1 MKNILTKSTAFAL
14 LLGICAND
22 AYAGNKDRT
31 GQSGA
36 TELLIN
42 PWGQSTGVFGLN
54 TANVKG
60 IQAMKVNIAGLAMT
74 ENTEIGISRNEI
86 LQGAGV
92 SVNNMGLAQKLGN
105 FGVIGFNIMTM
116 GFGDI
121 TITDWDNPHGGIG
134 TYKPQMLNI
143 SLGFAKEF
151 SENIYAGIGATFVS
165 EQISSIKANGAAF
178 EGGVHYVTGKRDNFH
193 FGVTLRNVGTNMRF
207 SGSGFSVESQ
217 LPEGSNASDQM
228 TLHVPSDKFEM
239 PTYLN
244 FGISYDF
251 YLDENRLQGED
262 DKPKHRATAM
272 ASFTSNSFLNDY
284 FGAGIEYAFKEM
296 FMLRAAY
303 RYEKD
308 INNVQAPST
317 YYTGLA
323 AGATIQASIG
333 KGGPLLALDYSYRP
347 TQRPSNGVHAFS
359 LRLMTRARDKN
370 ADVSE

>member
-1 MKNILTKSTAFAL
+1 MKNIITKSTALAL
-14 LLGICAND
+14 LLGICAFD
-22 AYAGNKDRT
+22 VHAGNKDRT

-74 ENTEIGISRNEI
+74 ENTEVGLSRNEI
-86 LQGAGV
+86 LQGTGV
-92 SVNNMGLAQKLGN
+92 SVNNLGLAQKLGN
-105 FGVIGFNIMTM
+105 SGVIGFNIMTM

-134 TYKPQMLNI
+134 TYKPQILNV

-151 SENIYAGIGATFVS
+151 SENIYAGVGATFVS

-217 LPEGSNASDQM
+217 LPEGTNASDQM
-228 TLHVPSDKFEM
+228 TLHVPSEKFEM

-244 FGISYDF
+244 FGLSYDF

-284 FGAGIEYAFKEM
+284 FGAGVEYAFKEM

-308 INNVQAPST
+308 INNAQTPST

-323 AGATIQASIG
+323 AGATIQTAIG

-359 LRLMTRARDKN
+359 LRLMTRARDKK